1 MIKDTDEQPDEE
13 MQRAGSGRFRH
24 SGASVPM
31 ELGCITLPVWMCLP
45 TDKLSEPHTVGIL
58 RRLSYVSMINY

>member
-1 MIKDTDEQPDEE
+1 MKRCRGCDWKGPE
-13 MQRAGSGRFRH
+13 R
-24 SGASVPM
+24 GASVPM

-45 TDKLSEPHTVGIL
+45 IDKLSEPHTVGIL